1 MPTEETIVEVAD
13 VSEEESVAEQ
23 IEEQVEVEEEVS
35 EEEVEIEEE
44 EEASAEEVVEEEE
57 EEDHKKSANERIRE
71 LVERSKKAEKEL
83 QDLRSQFEAEQKQ
96 KEYLNKPFLELDMD
110 RIEADI
116 AKTYEHIDDLKTEG
130 RYAEAAREQK
140 KIVDL
145 LNAIDENDK
154 IKATWMQEQE
164 VRQSAEIKT
173 QERIKSIDEAANFY
187 QKQKQIPDD
196 VWQAGGVWL
205 NEQFQK
211 DPILGKKFADIVDK
225 QGPIFAIEWAHTYTV
240 ENMGKAAEQTKQKK
254 EEAKKK
260 LVGGATQTGTISTP
274 KTFDDLMKLSSDDI
288 EKLERTQPKLFN
300 QLINSKL
307 KNS

>member
-13 VSEEESVAEQ
+13 VSEEELVAEQ
-23 IEEQVEVEEEVS
+23 VEEQEEVEEEVS
-35 EEEVEIEEE
+35 EETEEEETSE
-44 EEASAEEVVEEEE
+44 EEASAEEAVEEE

-83 QDLRSQFEAEQKQ
+83 NELRSQFEAEQKQ

-116 AKTYEHIDDLKTEG
+116 AKTYEHIDELKDAG
-130 RYAEAAREQK
+130 HYAEAAREQK

-164 VRQSAEIKT
+164 ARKSIETQT

-196 VWQAGGVWL
+196 VWQAGGIWL
-205 NEQFQK
+205 NEQFQN

-240 ENMGKAAEQTKQKK
+240 ENMGKAAEQAKQKK

-260 LVGGATQTGTISTP
+260 LVGGATQTGTVATP
-274 KTFDDLMKLSSDDI
+274 KTFDDLMKLSSDEI
-288 EKLERTQPKLFN
+288 EKFERAQPKLFN

>member
-1 MPTEETIVEVAD
+1 MPTEETIVEVAT

-35 EEEVEIEEE
+35 EEEVETEEE
-44 EEASAEEVVEEEE
+44 EEESSAEEVVEEE

-96 KEYLNKPFLELDMD
+96 KEYLNKPFFELDMD
-110 RIEADI
+110 RVEADI
-116 AKTYEHIDDLKTEG
+116 ALTYERIDELKLEG
-130 RYAEAAREQK
+130 KYSEAAREQK
-140 KIVDL
+140 RIVDL
-145 LNAIDENDK
+145 LTAIEENDK
-154 IKATWMQEQE
+154 VKAEWMQKQE
-164 VRQSAEIKT
+164 VRKSEETKV
-173 QERIKSIDEAANFY
+173 QERLKSIDEAAAFY
-187 QKQKQIPDD
+187 QKQKQIPDE
-196 VWQAGGVWL
+196 VWQDAGVWL

-211 DPILGKKFADIVDK
+211 DAILGKKFADIVDK

-260 LVGGATQTGTISTP
+260 LVGGATQTGTVATP
-274 KTFDDLMKLSSDDI
+274 KTFDDLMKLSSDEI
-288 EKLERTQPKLFN
+288 EKFERAQPKLFN